1 MNNDDINNLLML
13 EIIKINTHIN
23 EMDEVEE
30 DLNKTSVN
38 KRIWA
43 FQWIQN
49 REMEY
54 AGTWS
59 ALQEQAKE
67 DEVSFT
73 NFVRMNPAIFNKLAE
88 IVRPDIEKINT
99 NYRKS
104 IPYQMRL
111 SITLHF
117 LATGYYKYIF
127 TIIYI

>member
-13 EIIKINTHIN
+13 KIIKINTHIN
-23 EMDEVEE
+23 EMEEIEE
-30 DLNKTSVN
+30 DLHRKAGN

-73 NFVRMNPAIFNKLAE
+73 NFVRMDPATFNKLAE
-88 IVRPDIEKINT
+88 IVRPDIEKLCVYMCKIMCFNIN
-99 NYRKS
+99 NIS
-104 IPYQMRL
+104 
-111 SITLHF
+111 HNN
-117 LATGYYKYIF
+117 
-127 TIIYI
+127 IIDVANVIY

>member
-23 EMDEVEE
+23 EMEVVEE
-30 DLNKTSVN
+30 DLNNKSVN

-59 ALQEQAKE
+59 ALQDQVKKMK
-67 DEVSFT
+67 FLLQ
-73 NFVRMNPAIFNKLAE
+73 I
-88 IVRPDIEKINT
+88 
-99 NYRKS
+99 
-104 IPYQMRL
+104 L
-111 SITLHF
+111 SE
-117 LATGYYKYIF
+117 
-127 TIIYI
+127 